1 MPAAVAALAQDR
13 RIAEALLDISNAVG
27 SVMETDLIL
36 DRICRIAARATG
48 TNTCSVYLRDDEDPN
63 FLVLRA
69 TFGLSRAQ
77 ELGVRGFAMG
87 EGPPGWAAREN
98 VTLRLRDVR
107 GDFRNAKLDDT
118 DDETR
123 YIAFLCTPLRIQ
135 DEVVGVMS
143 MRRAAPT
150 DWTDEEAVFAE
161 IIAKQIAIVLEKA
174 RLYREKVEAER
185 LAAIAISLSEV
196 AHYIKNVLQSMIGG
210 AYFIDVG
217 IKRADVDKVAH
228 GWDMLKRSVEK
239 IRALVENMLR
249 FSKERQCE
257 LEPGDLNALVNE
269 LAIEVAETARL
280 RGARLAVDLDQ
291 TVPELQLDREA
302 LHDAVLNL
310 VTNALDALPG
320 DRDGRVEVRTRHL
333 AERHLVRI
341 EVADN
346 GSGIPPEAQPK
357 MFKLFFT
364 TKGRGG
370 TGIGLAVTRK
380 IVLEHGGQIGFDTEQ
395 GRGTTFWIELPT
407 RGT

>member
-1 MPAAVAALAQDR
+1 MPPAIAALAHDR
-13 RIAEALLDISNAVG
+13 RIAQALLEISNAVG
-27 SVMETDLIL
+27 SVMEADLIL
-36 DRICRIAARATG
+36 DRICRIAARVTE
-48 TNTCSVYLRDDEDPN
+48 TNTCSVYLRDDDDPN
-63 FLVLRA
+63 LLVLRA

-77 ELGVRGFAMG
+77 ELGIRGFAIG
-87 EGPPGWAAREN
+87 QGPPGWAAQQN
-98 VTLRLRDVR
+98 VTLRLRDAR
-107 GDFRNAKLDDT
+107 GDYRNAQLDDT
-118 DDETR
+118 EEETR

-143 MRRAAPT
+143 MRRAVPT

-217 IKRADVDKVAH
+217 IKRADVEKVSH
-228 GWDMLKRSVEK
+228 GWGMLQRSVEK

-269 LAIEVAETARL
+269 LAIEVAESARL
-280 RGARLAVDLDQ
+280 RGARLTVDLDHQ
-291 TVPELQLDREA
+291 VPELKIDREA

-310 VTNALDALPG
+310 VTNALDALPPEH
-320 DRDGRVEVRTRHL
+320 DGRVEVRTRHL
-333 AERHLVRI
+333 ADRRLVRL
-341 EVADN
+341 EVIDN
-346 GSGIPPEAQPK
+346 GTGIPAEAQPR

-380 IVLEHGGQIGFDTEQ
+380 IVLEHGGQIGFDTAE
-395 GRGTTFWIELPT
+395 GRGTTFWIELPA
-407 RGT
+407 